1 MSKTEHMQLARQ
13 GALAIAQW
21 REEHPDELL
30 DFSGASLSNHNL
42 NRADLRE
49 ADLSRADLMGIKLNQ
64 ARLYKANLSKSAS
77 LMGSFNAADLTQAD
91 LTGCILKR
99 AVFTEANLAEA
110 NLSGAD
116 LSGADLSGAN
126 LQNANLSGADLSE
139 AKLRGANLAGADLNR
154 ADLNY
159 ADLIEAN
166 FTGANLGKVTFF
178 RSAFKDAVFNGSIMF
193 HTVFG
198 DCDLSVAAGLEE
210 VNHRGPSTIGTD
222 TLARSVGGIPE
233 GFLRGTGV
241 PDGAVISY
249 RNSGAKRSAPYYTC
263 YISYYSRDRAFAQQ
277 LHQDL
282 RALGVTCWSLPA
294 DLRGGRWVPE
304 TTTSDELGIWITDD
318 VDRGIRYY
326 DKLLVVVSEDSLANE
341 HLREEISR
349 GIRKQEETGTW
360 LLTPVVISDAA
371 YDERN
376 RNVRLLQL
384 SKYRLF
390 DFRGWQ
396 DPQAYS
402 AALEKLEQALDATED
417 ASAGMA
423 AEEEDKS
430 P

>member
-13 GALAIAQW
+13 GVLAIAQW
-21 REEHPDELL
+21 REEHPEEHL

-49 ADLSRADLMGIKLNQ
+49 ADLSGADLMGIKLNQ
-64 ARLYKANLSKSAS
+64 AKLYKANLSKAAS

-91 LTGCILKR
+91 LTRSILKR
-99 AVFTEANLAEA
+99 ADLTEANLAEA

-116 LSGADLSGAN
+116 LSGANLSGAN
-126 LQNANLSGADLSE
+126 LQKANLSSADLSE
-139 AKLRGANLAGADLNR
+139 TRLRGANLAGADLNR

-159 ADLIEAN
+159 ADLTDAD
-166 FTGANLGKVTFF
+166 FTGANLGKATFF
-178 RSAFKDAVFNGSIMF
+178 RSVFSGAVFNGSIMF

-210 VNHRGPSTIGTD
+210 VNHRGPSTLGTD
-222 TLARSVGGIPE
+222 TLSRSAGGIPE
-233 GFLRGTGV
+233 EFLRGTGV

-249 RNSGAKRSAPYYTC
+249 RNPGATGSAPYYTC
-263 YISYYSRDRAFAQQ
+263 YISYYSGDRAFAQQ

-326 DKLLVVVSEDSLANE
+326 DKLLVVLSEDSLANE
-341 HLREEISR
+341 HLREEMSR
-349 GIRKQEETGTW
+349 GIRKQEETGAW
-360 LLTPVVISDAA
+360 LLTPVVISNAA
-371 YDERN
+371 YDQRN

-384 SKYRLF
+384 WKYRLF
-390 DFRGWQ
+390 DFRGWE
-396 DPQAYS
+396 DPQAYGS
-402 AALEKLEQALDATED
+402 ALEKLHQALNSNEE
-417 ASAGMA
+417 AS
-423 AEEEDKS
+423 S
-430 P
+430 R